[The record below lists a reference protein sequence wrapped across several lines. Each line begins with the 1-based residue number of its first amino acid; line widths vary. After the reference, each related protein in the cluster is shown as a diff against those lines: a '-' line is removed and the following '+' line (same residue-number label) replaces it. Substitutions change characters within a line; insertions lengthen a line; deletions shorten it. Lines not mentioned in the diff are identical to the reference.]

1 MMALNPKQRPTIDD
15 IRAHAWMQGDVPS
28 YEEIKTDFTRRK
40 QLVDQEAHRER
51 EEKRAK
57 RGAKGGGARRG
68 PEQAAEE
75 GEEAENVRDAWRGL
89 EIQDY
94 GPFFVQDYTQF
105 FTTADPLQ
113 YFEELNDFLTKSGI
127 EPQIHGDKLSLKFTA
142 NLEQRS
148 QRPAAEEEEKKEEA
162 AAVRQVLC

>member
-15 IRAHAWMQGDVPS
+15 IRAHAWMQGEVPS
-28 YEEIKTDFTRRK
+28 YDEIKTDFTRRK

-57 RGAKGGGARRG
+57 RGKGGGARRG

-75 GEEAENVRDAWRGL
+75 GEEAENVQEAWRGL

-113 YFEELNDFLTKSGI
+113 FFEELNKFLTKSGV
-127 EPQIHGDKLSLKFTA
+127 EPQISGDKLALKFTTA
-142 NLEQRS
+142 LEPRAQQS
-148 QRPAAEEEEKKEEA
+148 AA
-162 AAVRQVLC
+162 